1 MWLVNRERLR
11 PLSEWLLTHLPSRCR
26 ADKEGSG
33 GWGSTGERRVC
44 HPERQGSGTW
54 LQHAVPVSEGDGPC
68 ASHLSHVPAPQSS
81 GGLAVGSAQRGRAHR
96 GPEHMRVC

>member
-33 GWGSTGERRVC
+33 RWGSTRRA
-44 HPERQGSGTW
+44 QGLPSREAGFR
-54 LQHAVPVSEGDGPC
+54 D
-68 ASHLSHVPAPQSS
+68 
-81 GGLAVGSAQRGRAHR
+81 LAAARSA
-96 GPEHMRVC
+96 CK